1 MNTSINYI
9 FIISLTLIL
18 QWVCT
23 ISHAQTNLHRIQLKD
38 ALTGESV
45 IGAGFTYGGKHGIS
59 DANGYIEISYH
70 EGAELHLS
78 HLSYGQWNIKEIA
91 VKHALELGFILW
103 KEIPKTLL
111 PVTIISVRE
120 PGNSTLNIEAHER
133 LSHDAGAV
141 LNQNPMFSSIRKSAA
156 YGFDPVFRGFKYE
169 QLNIVIDGVQTAIA
183 ACPNRMDPPTSQV
196 ALNMMENIQVYKG
209 PHALRY
215 GNSFG
220 ATINF
225 LPVSPQFST
234 RQDFFGRA
242 SSLYESNGSVLKN
255 ELNLGLR
262 DRNYEFNIYGAYA
275 QGSDYKDGEGIEI
288 PANFQRYSLGAS
300 LALKP
305 GKHDMLQLSVNRNI
319 AQNTDFPALP
329 MDLIRDDTWLF
340 NAKYD
345 VEVDGKHL
353 KKWSSAVFGSFVDHM
368 MSNALRDIS
377 PRMVNAQTPATTEA
391 FGGRTELN
399 FLFKQSE
406 MYTGIDTRSEAAAG
420 IREREFLMG
429 PNAGKVMYDNAW
441 QDSRITKTAI
451 FNEYHLFSGKTR
463 WVLSGRLELNNARMA
478 DPQEEFLLH
487 NQNENIIQVNPSVST
502 GISRDLSQKLQLGFW
517 LGRSQRSG
525 SLTERF
531 INYFPVGLDPYE
543 MLGNANLKP
552 EVNHQADFTLTY
564 TTSKSFFEINLFAAY
579 LNDFILGRIAPEIT
593 PRFPTSPGVRVFS
606 NIDRAML
613 SGFEFS
619 WRQTF
624 TDYLEQSIMIAY
636 TYGKDLVQH
645 DALPEISPLDVR
657 YRLTAKLLKNK
668 LGISGALRQVIAQ
681 NRYNQGFGE
690 RRTPGFS
697 LLDFDAMYRF
707 NPWLRASAGANNIL
721 NMHYYEHLNRSF
733 SGQLERPVFAPGRN
747 FFVSLSIDLR

>member
-1 MNTSINYI
+1 MNKSINYI
-9 FIISLTLIL
+9 YIISLVLML

-45 IGAGFTYGGKHGIS
+45 VGAGFTYGGKHGIS
-59 DANGYIEISYH
+59 DTNGYIEISYR

-78 HLSYGQWNIKEIA
+78 HLSYGQWHVKETA

-111 PVTIISVRE
+111 PVTIISIRE
-120 PGNSTLNIEAHER
+120 PGNSTLNIDAHER

-141 LNQNPMFSSIRKSAA
+141 LNQNPMFSSIRKSAS

-196 ALNMMENIQVYKG
+196 ALNMMENIHIYKG

-225 LPVSPQFST
+225 VPVSPGFSEK
-234 RQDFFGRA
+234 QDFFGRA
-242 SSLYESNGSVLKN
+242 SSLYESNGNVLKN

-262 DRNYEFNIYGAYA
+262 NRNYEFNIYGAYA
-275 QGSDYKDGEGIEI
+275 QGSDYKDGEGVKI
-288 PANFQRYSLGAS
+288 PANFLRYSLGAS
-300 LALKP
+300 LAWKP
-305 GKHDMLQLSVNRNI
+305 GQNDMLQLSVNRNI

-329 MDLIRDDTWLF
+329 MDLIRDDTWLI

-345 VEVDGKHL
+345 LEFKSRHL
-353 KKWSSAVFGSFVDHM
+353 KKWSSAAFGSFVDHL
-368 MSNALRDIS
+368 MSNALREIS
-377 PRMVNAQTPATTEA
+377 PRMVNAKTPATTEA
-391 FGGRTELN
+391 FGGRTELSFVFN
-399 FLFKQSE
+399 SSE
-406 MYTGIDTRSEAAAG
+406 MYTGLDTRSESASG

-429 PNAGKVMYDNAW
+429 PNAGNILYDNAW
-441 QDSRITKTAI
+441 QDSRITKTAV
-451 FNEYHLFSGKTR
+451 FNEFHLFSGKTR
-463 WVLSGRLELNNARMA
+463 WVMSGRLELNHARLA
-478 DPQEEFLLH
+478 DPQTEYQQH
-487 NQNENIIQVNPSVST
+487 NETENIMQVNPSVST
-502 GISRDLSQKLQLGFW
+502 GVSRELSHNLQMGFW

-543 MLGNANLKP
+543 MLGNADLKP
-552 EVNHQADFTLTY
+552 EVNHQADLNM
-564 TTSKSFFEINLFAAY
+564 SFKTANSYLEVNLFAAY
-579 LNDFILGRIAPEIT
+579 LNDFILGSIDPEIT
-593 PRFPTSPGVRVFS
+593 PRFPSSPGVRVFG
-606 NIDRAML
+606 NLDRALL

-624 TDYLEQSIMIAY
+624 TDYLEQNLMLAY
-636 TYGKDLVQH
+636 TYGKDLVQNE
-645 DALPEISPLDVR
+645 ALPEISPMDLR
-657 YRLTAKLLKNK
+657 YRLTAKFFNNK
-668 LGISGALRQVIAQ
+668 LGISGAFRRVIAQ
-681 NRYNQGFGE
+681 NRYNQSFGE

-697 LLDFDAMYRF
+697 LLDFDALYRF
-707 NPWLRASAGANNIL
+707 NSWLRASAGVNNIL

-733 SGQLERPVFAPGRN
+733 AAQRERPIFAPGRN
-747 FFVSLSIDLR
+747 VFVSLSIDLR